1 MWFWNSCEMM
11 GWNSMGERRHTY
23 QILVIWLKRECLV
36 VCIFSLP
43 RRSPWPLFISLLSL
57 TADRIL
63 HGVPLFWRGTLW
75 FRTSLKFTQPGNLTH
90 LSICS
95 GSPVSGALLKLVL
108 NMKESP
114 STISD
119 ESISFP
125 VILKMWM
132 ESSSDS
138 VWEEDIHGQL
148 LIRIDTFHQ
157 PFPEKPQFTL
167 PVSISK
173 SFKEILITA

>member
-1 MWFWNSCEMM
+1 M
-11 GWNSMGERRHTY
+11 GWNSTGERRHTY

-43 RRSPWPLFISLLSL
+43 RSPWPLFISLLSL
-57 TADRIL
+57 TADRVL
-63 HGVPLFWRGTLW
+63 HSVPLFWRGSLW
-75 FRTSLKFTQPGNLTH
+75 FHTSLKFTQPGNLTH

-95 GSPVSGALLKLVL
+95 GFPVSGTLPKLAL

-114 STISD
+114 STIRE

-138 VWEEDIHGQL
+138 VWQEDIHGQL
-148 LIRIDTFHQ
+148 HDSNRYIQLA
-157 PFPEKPQFTL
+157 L
-167 PVSISK
+167 PGEASVSFLPLSISMG
-173 SFKEILITA
+173 FKEILITA